1 MIITDTHNT
10 NTCVHGYDRMF
21 AHSIVNF
28 LVLRLLESRVFILN
42 ANNEVPK
49 MFDNK
54 RREIGIRIP
63 DNKIVLSIV
72 EALGNPLAT
81 TSLHDDEDEIMD
93 YFVDPYE
100 IYERYDSKVEL
111 IIDGGYGNLEASTVV
126 DCTGPDPEIAPKNIQ
141 AKTVAAEIPP
151 VTGPAKLSARFT
163 KRFDIPA
170 ASINAPANI
179 KAGRAIN
186 GNEPTDVKAICTNL
200 IGFSSRYKKVASAA
214 TPRDTVTGAPITSS
228 SRKEPK
234 RIITMLDSSTRHLRL
249 FFS

>member
-1 MIITDTHNT
+1 LSKARFSIICSDL
-10 NTCVHGYDRMF
+10 
-21 AHSIVNF
+21 SF
-28 LVLRLLESRVFILN
+28 LSDYVKQLSRPTYKLLNRSLPGPFTFILN

-63 DNKIVLSIV
+63 DNKIVLRIV

-126 DCTGPDPEIAPKNIQ
+126 DCTGPDPEIVRQGI
-141 AKTVAAEIPP
+141 AEID
-151 VTGPAKLSARFT
+151 L
-163 KRFDIPA
+163 
-170 ASINAPANI
+170 
-179 KAGRAIN
+179 
-186 GNEPTDVKAICTNL
+186 
-200 IGFSSRYKKVASAA
+200 
-214 TPRDTVTGAPITSS
+214 
-228 SRKEPK
+228 
-234 RIITMLDSSTRHLRL
+234 
-249 FFS
+249 